1 MGLTLAELLPDY
13 RASLNDART
22 VFADDDSDFTR
33 HLRTAAAA
41 LSREKRPRTAVASV
55 QVAVG
60 VGEYPDVPD
69 DLIAPK
75 VCTWGNN
82 GAPVWHLPPTAP
94 PALTVLGEGSGRV
107 LLLTPAPTFEQIR
120 SWGSTLRYYYLAE
133 HFITDAP
140 ATSTLHS
147 KDRALLYLRAQ
158 MEAMRELS
166 FRAYKK
172 PVTLRAGDGLGG
184 AVASKNQTPPAMWD
198 LLRQEYEATR

>member
-13 RASLNDART
+13 RASLNDARS
-22 VFADDDSDFTR
+22 VFAEDDSDFVR

-41 LSREKRPRTAVASV
+41 LSREKRSRTAVAQIQV
-55 QVAVG
+55 QAGVA
-60 VGEYPDVPD
+60 EYLDVPD

-82 GAPVWHLPPTAP
+82 GSPVWHLPPTPP
-94 PALTVLGEGSGRV
+94 PALTVIGDGTGRI
-107 LLLTPAPTFEQIR
+107 LLLTPPPTCEQVKA
-120 SWGSTLRYYYLAE
+120 WGSTLRYYYLAE
-133 HFITDAP
+133 HHITNDP

-166 FRAYKK
+166 YRAYKK
-172 PVTLRAGDGLGG
+172 PITLRAGDGIGG

-198 LLRQEYEATR
+198 LLRQEYEAAR